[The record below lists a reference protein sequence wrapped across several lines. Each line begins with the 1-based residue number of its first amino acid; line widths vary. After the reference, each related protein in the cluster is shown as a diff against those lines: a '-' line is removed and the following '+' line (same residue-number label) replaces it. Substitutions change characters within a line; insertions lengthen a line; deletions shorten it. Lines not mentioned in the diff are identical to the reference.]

1 LIINRPVRVNQQIRS
16 PQVRVIGADGQQ
28 IGILETREAI
38 ELALSEG
45 LDLVEISPVAKP
57 PVCRI
62 IDYGKYKYEQSR
74 KEKDAKKKQHV
85 FQVKEI
91 RLRPKTDEHDYQF
104 KVKHAENF
112 LTHKDKVKI
121 TVMFKGRESTHRE
134 FGQRLLERFSG
145 DLSDI
150 ASIEIPIRV
159 EGRDMVMVLAPK

>member
-1 LIINRPVRVNQQIRS
+1 
-16 PQVRVIGADGQQ
+16 
-28 IGILETREAI
+28 
-38 ELALSEG
+38 LSEG

-62 IDYGKYKYEQSR
+62 IDYGKYKYEQSK

-112 LTHKDKVKI
+112 LMHKDKVKI
-121 TVMFKGRESTHRE
+121 TVTFKGRESSHRE
-134 FGQRLLERFSG
+134 FGQHLLERFSH
-145 DLSDI
+145 DLSGI
-150 ASIEIPIRV
+150 ASIETPIRV
-159 EGRDMVMVLAPK
+159 EGRDMVMILAPK